1 MQTPQAGRL
10 WQESAPARQTAA
22 FWRVLYSRTLFC
34 TKFRAVT
41 LVSDRT
47 GRSVAVN
54 VETFGNVRALTDR
67 FSLCYLYFTSVLWVR
82 FKMLIGGTVPC
93 AWWSA
98 CSATGFRCP
107 GIASAR
113 TAKRVYERTPS
124 SIKITAQNPDEMV
137 HASVKCPGCSRL
149 LKMGTETCPEGDT
162 FISRE
167 YTAQNVKAKC
177 DRHAGLRSSPPHRKF

>member
-1 MQTPQAGRL
+1 MQTPQTGKL
-10 WQESAPARQTAA
+10 WQISAPARQTAA

-124 SIKITAQNPDEMV
+124 SIKITARIRTRWCMRPLSAPD
-137 HASVKCPGCSRL
+137 AADFSRW
-149 LKMGTETCPEGDT
+149 E
-162 FISRE
+162 R
-167 YTAQNVKAKC
+167 
-177 DRHAGLRSSPPHRKF
+177 RHAQRAIHSFHANTQPKT